1 MEAYGLGQR
10 LDIPTDQAKEILDSY
25 FESFPNV
32 REYMERTVKEARTR
46 GYTTTILG
54 RRRQISELASDNFR
68 IRQMGERM
76 AQNAPV
82 QGSAADIFKLAMV
95 DVDRALEERELAS
108 RMLLTV
114 HDELVFEVPE
124 DEAAVMEELV
134 REVMQSAIELS
145 VPLVVDIGSGP
156 NWASA
161 K

>member
-1 MEAYGLGQR
+1 
-10 LDIPTDQAKEILDSY
+10 
-25 FESFPNV
+25 
-32 REYMERTVKEARTR
+32 
-46 GYTTTILG
+46 
-54 RRRQISELASDNFR
+54 
-68 IRQMGERM
+68 M

-114 HDELVFEVPE
+114 HDELVFEVPG
-124 DEAAVMEELV
+124 DEGAVMEELV